1 MTPPGGN
8 GADKTLGEIVTEVSE
23 KASLLVR
30 EEIEL
35 AKSEVTAEGQDAGAG
50 AGVGIAAGVFLVFAV
65 VMMLNT
71 FAWLINDALD
81 TSVVWPGFAIVT
93 AILIVLGAIAGLL
106 AKKWLGTGPPTPDLA
121 IEEAK
126 ITRETLEHQ
135 TIQRDQLERADRA
148 RTRRDQHLMASSLP
162 ANRSPEQI
170 RSSIEETRRELA
182 FSVNDLRSKVGELTN
197 WRRQLAENREAA
209 LVGAAVAGFVIG
221 GGVAATVSLFRR
233 RRG

>member
-1 MTPPGGN
+1 MTPPGAN
-8 GADKTLGEIVTEVSE
+8 GADKKLGEIVTDVSE

-35 AKSEVTAEGQDAGAG
+35 AKSEVTEKAKTLARG
-50 AGVGIAAGVFLVFAV
+50 AGVGVAAGVFLVFAL
-65 VMMLNT
+65 VMLLNT

-135 TIQRDQLERADRA
+135 TVQRDQLERSTDRA
-148 RTRRDQHLMASSLP
+148 EPGDDDLMASGLP

-170 RSSIEETRRELA
+170 RTSIEETRRELA

-197 WRRQLAENREAA
+197 WRRQLADNREAA